1 MKVLVIAD
9 EESKFLTEYYS
20 ENNLDSIDF
29 ILSVGDLP
37 YSYLETIK
45 TNLKKPFFM

>member
-1 MKVLVIAD
+1 MKILVISD
-9 EESKFLTEYYS
+9 EESKYLSEYYH
-20 ENNLDSIDF
+20 ENDLVNVDL

-45 TNLKKPFFM
+45 TVYLIRSL